1 MNTEPRI
8 PFPDAEE
15 RKDFAPLLSVVIPT
29 CNRLDILRQCLEHL
43 AAQTL
48 SRERFEV
55 LVVDDGSTDGTPE
68 FLAGHAVPFAMRI
81 FRQPSRGGPAR
92 ARNVAIRAAR
102 GEYVLFLNDDAMLEP
117 NGLRG
122 HLGTHLALPELRIS
136 VLGRFELPWA
146 FRSRLWGF
154 TLTRSDLVFEYGSLQ
169 QGVLYGGGYYYTCNV
184 STPRQALFE
193 AGLFDEA
200 FTGELW
206 GAEDIE
212 IGHRLALLD
221 PPVGILFREGCAAEH
236 RHVLSV
242 TDFGR
247 MFRVRGGGA
256 VRMFACH
263 DDMVMHYRHI
273 RRSDVDYWR
282 DLPAEVAERVEILQ
296 DLLRATEG
304 MAPPMAAPGS
314 PEAEFPEH
322 GLRERDLPELH
333 RDCLSLWRMREAR
346 LLPLI
351 DARIAEARQT
361 LDMLRKG
368 RCSMQQAAR
377 GIYPACLYLRWHHD
391 TVGVCASQDIARFMR
406 HEERE
411 EVASPPAPP
420 APPVFPVAQI
430 PPISPI
436 SSGGPSGAA
445 ARAADAADAAGID
458 PAAGLAGLRGGGQK
472 GFLFSVV
479 TAAYNA
485 APWLDEMFAS
495 LERQTLD
502 FAANIQVVL
511 VDDGS
516 TDDTL
521 SVARRLAQ
529 RHPANVVVVH
539 KENGGP
545 GSARNAGLG
554 HAAGDWVSF
563 IDADDMVAPDYFEA
577 VRDALAG
584 SGYDGPVVACNMR
597 LYEDGTGRISDAHP
611 LAYKFESTRV
621 VDLMAEPECIQLQL
635 SSCFIRRNLPEAFGL
650 RLDERV
656 RPTFEDAHF
665 LNLLLLRV
673 RDFRVAFVKEAHY
686 LYRRRGV
693 GRGLVEGGWQSPAKY
708 REQILYGYL
717 DLVQQ
722 YRRTLGQAP
731 AFVQNLVL
739 YESHWYMTRLLD
751 GGVAG
756 VLDAAGWN
764 TFFDLMALLF
774 HHVDAR
780 QVLLSR
786 LPSLELRT
794 RVAMLGTFKGA
805 GFNAAPFVLN
815 DVAPGGG
822 QAQLA
827 HWTTCGPGDGDETD
841 AEKASEATERT
852 APAYALRDASGRPV
866 DVRWAKTCVHRL
878 SGRALLREHRCW
890 VDLPQGQS
898 AAPEVDGQRLGVL
911 CRGALLEALDRDA
924 VRERFH
930 LPVSALGGRQQA
942 ILSMAAGSGGL
953 KYRGG
958 WVLIDRVHKADDNA
972 EHLCRWMLEHRPD
985 LPVHF
990 VLDRRSADWSRLER
1004 EGFPL
1009 LAYHSREHFLALA
1022 NAEWLASSHVDPPV
1036 SDPMD
1041 MRDLTGQPPYKLAF
1055 LQHGVIK
1062 DDLSRWLNQIRLDF
1076 MVASTSLEH
1085 ASLIGGRYKL
1095 TGREVALTGLPR
1107 HDALLRKAAA
1117 GRPGRTVLFCPTW
1130 REHLR
1135 PSGPNMYEA
1144 HAAGLHP
1151 DEARHFR
1158 QSDFFR
1164 AWSAVTSSRSLARL
1178 ARDRG
1183 WTLLFLPHPE
1193 LARFLPLFPRSDA
1206 FVFLDWGTLGSVQD
1220 FLVGCAV
1227 AVTDYS
1233 SLAFEFGY
1241 MGRPV
1246 AYYQFPEVPDIYAA
1260 HVWQRG
1266 YFDCERHGL
1275 GPVVRAAGELEA
1287 WLDDAMRRDGRRQ
1300 ELYER
1305 RAEAFFTLRD
1315 GENCRRTYEAILAR
1329 SATPQL
1335 AAGEDA

>member
-1 MNTEPRI
+1 MDTEPRI
-8 PFPDAEE
+8 PFPGAEGG
-15 RKDFAPLLSVVIPT
+15 KDFAPLLSVVIPT
-29 CNRLDILRQCLEHL
+29 CNRLDILRQCLECL

-48 SRERFEV
+48 PRDRFEV

-68 FLAGHAVPFAMRI
+68 FLATHVAPFSMRT
-81 FRQPSRGGPAR
+81 FCQPSRGGPAR
-92 ARNVAIRAAR
+92 ARNVGIRAAR

-122 HLGTHLALPELRIS
+122 HLETHLALPELRIS
-136 VLGRFELPWA
+136 VLGRFELPRA

-154 TLTRSDLVFEYGSLQ
+154 TLTRSDLVFEYGSLRQ
-169 QGVLYGGGYYYTCNV
+169 DVLYGGGHYYTCNV
-184 STPRQALFE
+184 STPRQALFD

-212 IGHRLALLD
+212 IGHRLARLD
-221 PPVGILFREGCAAEH
+221 PPVGVLFREGCAAEH
-236 RHVLSV
+236 RHDLSV

-256 VRMFACH
+256 VRMFARH
-263 DDMVMHYRHI
+263 DDMVVHYRHI
-273 RRSDVDYWR
+273 RRADVSYWR
-282 DLPAEVAERVEILQ
+282 GLPAAVVGRVENLQ
-296 DLLRATEG
+296 ELLRATEG

-333 RDCLSLWRMREAR
+333 RDCLSLWRMREDR

-351 DARIAEARQT
+351 DARIAEVRQT
-361 LDMLRKG
+361 LAMLRKG

-391 TVGVCASQDIARFMR
+391 TVGVCAAQDIVRIMR
-406 HEERE
+406 RGERDE
-411 EVASPPAPP
+411 AASPADPPTSPASAASPI
-420 APPVFPVAQI
+420 FPVR
-430 PPISPI
+430 PP
-436 SSGGPSGAA
+436 GAD
-445 ARAADAADAAGID
+445 ARAAGAADSAGGD
-458 PAAGLAGLRGGGQK
+458 PALRLAEARESGQK

-485 APWLDEMFAS
+485 APWLDEMFTS

-516 TDDTL
+516 TDDTPA
-521 SVARRLAQ
+521 VAGRWARRY
-529 RHPANVVVVH
+529 PSSVVVVR

-545 GSARNAGLG
+545 ASARNAGLA
-554 HAAGDWVSF
+554 HATGDWVGF
-563 IDADDMVAPDYFEA
+563 IDADDMVAPDYFET
-577 VRDALAG
+577 VRNFLTA
-584 SGYDGPVVACNMR
+584 SCYDGPVVACNTR
-597 LYEDGTGRISDAHP
+597 LYEDGTGRIGDAHP

-621 VDLMAEPECIQLQL
+621 ADLMAEPECIQLFVNACL
-635 SSCFIRRNLPEAFGL
+635 VRRDVLEGSARRF
-650 RLDERV
+650 DERI

-665 LNLLLLRV
+665 LNLLLLHA

-686 LYRRRGV
+686 LYRRRGA
-693 GRGLVEGGWQSPAKY
+693 GSGLVEGGWQSPAKY

-717 DLVQQ
+717 DIVQQ
-722 YRRTLGQAP
+722 YRRVLGEVP

-739 YESHWYMTRLLD
+739 YESHWYMVRLLD

-756 VLDAAGWN
+756 VLDADGWN

-774 HHVDAR
+774 RNVDAR

-794 RVAMLGTFKGA
+794 RIAMLGTFKGA
-805 GFNAAPFVLN
+805 GFTSAPFVLT

-822 QAQLA
+822 QAQLV
-827 HWTTCGPGDGDETD
+827 HWTTCGPGDGDD
-841 AEKASEATERT
+841 ADTGKADGAMEQG
-852 APAYALRDASGRPV
+852 APAYALRNAEGQAV
-866 DVRWAKTCVHRL
+866 DMRWARTCVHYL
-878 SGRALLREHRCW
+878 GGRALLREQRFW
-890 VDLPQGQS
+890 VDLPQGQPVCS
-898 AAPEVDGQRLGVL
+898 EVDGERPGVL
-911 CRGALLEALDRDA
+911 CRGALLETLDRDA
-924 VRERFH
+924 VCERFY
-930 LPVSALGGRQQA
+930 LPISALGGQQQA
-942 ILSMAAGSGGL
+942 ILAMAAEPGAAR
-953 KYRGG
+953 YRGG
-958 WVLIDRVHKADDNA
+958 WVFMDRVHKADDNA
-972 EHLCRWMLEHRPD
+972 EHLCRWVLEHRPD

-990 VLDRRSADWSRLER
+990 VLDRRSADWTRLER

-1009 LAYHSREHFLALA
+1009 LPYHSREHFLALA
-1022 NAEWLASSHVDPPV
+1022 NAEWLVSSHVDPPV
-1036 SDPMD
+1036 ADPMG
-1041 MRDLTGQPPYKLAF
+1041 MRDLTGLPPYKLAF

-1076 MVASTSLEH
+1076 MVASVRLEY
-1085 ASLIGGRYKL
+1085 ASLLGGRYKL
-1095 TGREVALTGLPR
+1095 TEREVALTGLPR
-1107 HDALLRKAAA
+1107 HDTLLRKAATR
-1117 GRPGRTVLFCPTW
+1117 RPGRTVLFCPTW

-1135 PSGPNMYEA
+1135 LGGPDVYEA
-1144 HAAGLHP
+1144 HASGLRP
-1151 DEARHFR
+1151 GEARHFR

-1164 AWSAVTSSRSLARL
+1164 AWSAVTSSQSLARM

-1183 WTLLFLPHPE
+1183 WKLLFLPHPE
-1193 LARFLPLFPRSDA
+1193 LVRFLPLFPRSDA
-1206 FVFLDWGTLGSVQD
+1206 FTFLDWAELGSVQD

-1246 AYYQFPEVPDIYAA
+1246 AYYQFPEKPDIYAT
-1260 HVWQRG
+1260 HVWQKG
-1266 YFDCERHGL
+1266 YFDCAAHGL
-1275 GPVVRAAGELEA
+1275 GPVVRTTGELEA
-1287 WLDDAMRRDGRRQ
+1287 WLDDTMRHGGRRQ

-1305 RAEAFFTLRD
+1305 RADAFFTLRD
-1315 GENCRRTYEAILAR
+1315 GQNCRRTCEAILAR
-1329 SATPQL
+1329 SAQT
-1335 AAGEDA
+1335 